1 MAYEYATGS
10 LSFKILPEEIRKRFK
25 GSLSCYGADADD
37 KWVYKKLQVTH
48 SSGAILGT
56 NDDYLMAP
64 TTSVA
69 TGDKYKFLLIKH
81 TGYTDSNENIDSV
94 FGVMFSINDDTP
106 AYNDSN
112 LIVISP
118 GDTIALKLPNC
129 TVANLRAMTCAL
141 TNGVPSAD
149 GTSGQNALIE
159 IAAILEDI
167 A

>member
-1 MAYEYATGS
+1 MANESVEGS

-25 GSLSCYGADADD
+25 GSMSYSAIDAND

-48 SSGAILGT
+48 SSAAILDT

-94 FGVMFSINDDTP
+94 FSVMFSINDDTP

-129 TVANLRAMTCAL
+129 TVANLRAMTCSV
-141 TNGVPSAD
+141 TNGTPAAD
-149 GTSGQNALIE
+149 GTSGENALIE
-159 IAAILEDI
+159 IAAILDDI

>member
-1 MAYEYATGS
+1 MAYENVTGS

-48 SSGAILGT
+48 SSSAILGT
-56 NDDYLMAP
+56 DDDYLMAP

-81 TGYTDSNENIDSV
+81 TGYTDSNENIASV
-94 FGVMFSINDDTP
+94 FGVMIAIDADAP
-106 AYNDSN
+106 AYSDVN
-112 LIVISP
+112 LIVLSP

-129 TVANLRAMTCAL
+129 TVGSLNARTCIL
-141 TNGVPSAD
+141 TNGVPTNN
-149 GTSGQNALIE
+149 GGSGQNAFIE